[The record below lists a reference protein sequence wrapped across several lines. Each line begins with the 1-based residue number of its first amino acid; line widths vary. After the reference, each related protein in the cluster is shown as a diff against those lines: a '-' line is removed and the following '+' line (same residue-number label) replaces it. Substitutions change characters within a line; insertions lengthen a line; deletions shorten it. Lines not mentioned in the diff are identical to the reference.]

1 MSSSGVRSM
10 DSNHKQLVVLRCEL
24 LSKLHLNEGI
34 RIYSQIYG
42 PSHQQ
47 TTAAKS
53 QLSTILMELSR
64 LKWV

>member
-1 MSSSGVRSM
+1 MGKYYSLHAVQFCIVDKSEM
-10 DSNHKQLVVLRCEL
+10 KKQLL

-53 QLSTILMELSR
+53 QLSTVLMELSR
-64 LKWV
+64 LK